1 MSFADLKSSPSW
13 GLSLGNRGNDPT
25 HHHQGTVGMNEQEN
39 TCQTP
44 GLVSGGRRGL
54 LDGVPNSAWPPG
66 ARSAPHPPGQALP
79 EAFLVPAL
87 CRSRIHGSSHCSS
100 WQITSGLGNWNPTR
114 GEVNGMW
121 WLASGR
127 RDPRAQSTPGGLGGR
142 AAATS
147 RDQDNNQKDYLRR
160 GIGTIFAK
168 ARHLDWKPEQY
179 SHSWTWSFHS

>member
-1 MSFADLKSSPSW
+1 MSFADLKSSW
-13 GLSLGNRGNDPT
+13 GLSLGNRGNDHT
-25 HHHQGTVGMNEQEN
+25 HPHQGTVGMNKQN
-39 TCQTP
+39 TSQTP
-44 GLVSGGRRGL
+44 GLVSGCRRGL
-54 LDGVPNSAWPPG
+54 LDGVTNSAWPPG

-87 CRSRIHGSSHCSS
+87 GRSRIHGSSHCSS

-114 GEVNGMW
+114 REVNGMW

-127 RDPRAQSTPGGLGGR
+127 RGPRAQSTPGGLGGR

-160 GIGTIFAK
+160 GISTIFAK